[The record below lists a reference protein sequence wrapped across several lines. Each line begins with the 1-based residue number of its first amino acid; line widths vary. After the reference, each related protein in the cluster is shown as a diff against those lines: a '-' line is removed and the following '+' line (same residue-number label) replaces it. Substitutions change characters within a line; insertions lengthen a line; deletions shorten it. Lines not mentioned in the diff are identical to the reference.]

1 MVDSLRGTL
10 KLYVGP
16 HVLALAVLK
25 ALDPFELFSGTCVA
39 HKSLSGPFRIFEVQG
54 LEMHWPL
61 SSSIY
66 HLSILYTV
74 LYRIILFLLAYRLL
88 QSNQ

>member
-1 MVDSLRGTL
+1 VVDSLRGSL

-25 ALDPFELFSGTCVA
+25 ALDPFELFSRTCVA
-39 HKSLSGPFRIFEVQG
+39 HKSLSGPCRIFEVQG

-61 SSSIY
+61 LSSIY
-66 HLSILYTV
+66 HLSILYTD
-74 LYRIILFLLAYRLL
+74 LYRMILFLLAYRLL